1 MRFLSTGSP
10 SSSECCELGWGE
22 KLGDT
27 DVPAQEQRGRE
38 GGEEERE
45 KEKGALWVGGGGKPE
60 RELVPGSASRPGSR
74 DCGAGGDAGSG
85 VPEDKSPGRKLI

>member
-1 MRFLSTGSP
+1 MSQPKSREG
-10 SSSECCELGWGE
+10 
-22 KLGDT
+22 
-27 DVPAQEQRGRE
+27 GR

-60 RELVPGSASRPGSR
+60 RERVPGSASRPGSR

-85 VPEDKSPGRKLI
+85 VPEDKSLGRKLI